1 MHWAL
6 LGVMTLAFGVLASRY
21 PRFAASLWAVFIL
34 VVLGSYLLQKKLQPG
49 EVQISPEDVV
59 FTAISIDPG
68 YAGSWNLFA
77 RLHNQTLLAA
87 VRELGLRIEM
97 FDCPPWAQSVSPTE
111 CEVMG
116 EVVKSIPLNVAPRE
130 HKDFEVNLIFPP
142 DLRPDL
148 LEQPIHQL
156 RWKYTVER
164 VDGIESDTVGNRRFR
179 FPDLSISHLLRH
191 LVGTE

>member
-6 LGVMTLAFGVLASRY
+6 LGVIALA
-21 PRFAASLWAVFIL
+21 L
-34 VVLGSYLLQKKLQPG
+34 VVLAYRHPWLAIDLLAVLILLGLGGYWLQSKQQPG

-59 FTAISIDPG
+59 FTAISIDRG

-77 RLHNQTLLAA
+77 RVHNQSLLTEM
-87 VRELGLRIEM
+87 REMALRIER
-97 FDCPPWAQSVSPTE
+97 FDCPSAAQSVSPTE
-111 CEVMG
+111 CKVMG

-130 HKDFEVNLIFPP
+130 HKDFEVNLIFP
-142 DLRPDL
+142 RV
-148 LEQPIHQL
+148 QPIHQL
-156 RWKYTVER
+156 RWQYTVEK
-164 VDGIESDTVGNRRFR
+164 VNGIETDTVGNRRFR

>member
-1 MHWAL
+1 
-6 LGVMTLAFGVLASRY
+6 LA
-21 PRFAASLWAVFIL
+21 L
-34 VVLGSYLLQKKLQPG
+34 VVLAYRHPWLAIDLLAVLILLGLGGYWLQSKQQPG

-68 YAGSWNLFA
+68 YAGSWDLLA
-77 RLHNQTLLAA
+77 RLHNQTLLTA
-87 VRELGLRIEM
+87 VQEFQLRIEM

-111 CEVMG
+111 CEFMG

-130 HKDFEVNLIFPP
+130 RKDFEVNLIFPP